1 MTDTKAHGASK
12 DDSPEGRVFRPGS
25 FTELAEAVDV
35 AFDYRGDVTLELS
48 SGEILSCYL
57 FNREPS
63 GGDSCVEVFTE
74 NEAAPRVISYKQ
86 ISSISFTGQDTASG
100 KSWEAWV
107 AKKESQRLA
116 EALQIAEDARARGHL

>member
-1 MTDTKAHGASK
+1 M
-12 DDSPEGRVFRPGS
+12 
-25 FTELAEAVDV
+25 
-35 AFDYRGDVTLELS
+35 
-48 SGEILSCYL
+48 
-57 FNREPS
+57 
-63 GGDSCVEVFTE
+63 
-74 NEAAPRVISYKQ
+74 ISYKQ